1 MQMNADTDIA
11 YHLLQV
17 AQQKFAATPAAL
29 NTEQRR
35 QATRIARKKRQIESA
50 VLGSM
55 DAAGVVVADSRI
67 DDALNSIRERYATTE
82 ELDAALQEAGL
93 DEETLRVALM
103 HELQVEQVLD
113 KISAAVAPVSETD
126 ARLYYYMHPEEFQR
140 PEVRTARH
148 ILITINPDFPENQR
162 EAALQRIQT
171 IAARI
176 DRKPHRF
183 AEQALKHSECPTSL
197 NGGLLGNVTRGNLY
211 PELEAVL
218 FGLDPG
224 QMSDVIE
231 SPLGFHLLWCDSID
245 PAREVTFDEILPAL
259 RQQLDARQRSRYQ
272 RAWLEALLKATSEST
287 TGGRVA
293 NG

>member
-1 MQMNADTDIA
+1 MQMNAETNIA

-17 AQQKFAATPAAL
+17 AQKKFAATPAAL
-29 NTEQRR
+29 NADQRR
-35 QATRIARKKRQIESA
+35 QATRIALKKMEIESA
-50 VLGSM
+50 VLGSAE
-55 DAAGVVVADSRI
+55 AAGVVVADSRI
-67 DDALNSIRERYATTE
+67 DDALTSIREQYETAE
-82 ELDAALQEAGL
+82 DLESALQDAGL
-93 DEETLRVALM
+93 DEELLRTALAR
-103 HELQVEQVLD
+103 ELQVEQVLD
-113 KISAAVAPVSETD
+113 KVSSAVAPVSETD
-126 ARLYYYMHPEEFQR
+126 ARLYYYMHPDEFQR

-148 ILITINPDFPENQR
+148 ILITINADFPENQR

-218 FGLDPG
+218 FALEPG

-231 SPLGFHLLWCDSID
+231 SPLGFHLLLCDSID
-245 PAREVTFDEILPAL
+245 PAREMMFDEILPVL